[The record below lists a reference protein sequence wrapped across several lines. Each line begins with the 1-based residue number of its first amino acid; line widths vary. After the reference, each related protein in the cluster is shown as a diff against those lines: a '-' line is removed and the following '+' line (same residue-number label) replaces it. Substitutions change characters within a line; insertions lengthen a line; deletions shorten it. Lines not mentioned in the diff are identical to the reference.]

1 MATLPQRLSGPVI
14 ALLLAPAIAHADEP
28 HAEPQ
33 QLSTPTQEGA
43 SPPPQPP
50 RRGGVVVGLAA
61 GLGVAS
67 IVGYPNDL
75 RKEGYASWYTA
86 TGVRP
91 SALGELW
98 IGNAFSDWFVFG
110 LGFTGSPLFATGSD
124 KARSFGGLF
133 HIEAF
138 PLYRLGGHLRDLG
151 IMLDAGIGTA
161 TVTDAMSNKVVDGS
175 AAALL
180 GGGVFYEVVR
190 TWKIGQGPFLMG
202 NYVWSDTALRPAI
215 YAGWRMS
222 LYTKP

>member
-1 MATLPQRLSGPVI
+1 MVP
-14 ALLLAPAIAHADEP
+14 ALAHAEEP
-28 HAEPQ
+28 PAEPQ
-33 QLSTPTQEGA
+33 QPVSTTKETLSTP
-43 SPPPQPP
+43 PQPT
-50 RRGGVVVGLAA
+50 RRGGFVVGLAA
-61 GLGVAS
+61 GVGVAS
-67 IVGYPNDL
+67 IVGYPNDS

-86 TGVRP
+86 TGARP
-91 SALGELW
+91 SALGQLW

-110 LGFTGSPLFATGSD
+110 LGFTYSPLFATGGD

-138 PLYRLGGHLRDLG
+138 PLYTFGGHLRDLG

-161 TVTDAMSNKVVDGS
+161 TVTDAMSNRLVDGS
-175 AAALL
+175 AAALI

-202 NYVWSDTALRPAI
+202 NYVWSDTAIRPAI